1 MTFSSSLAGF
11 SGAEAG
17 SDSGVGGE
25 AEAGGDAE
33 VGEEAEAGE
42 EAAGG
47 EVEAGGDADA
57 GDEAEAG
64 EEEGSAGV
72 VSNDCWAR
80 TPSAQNIRT
89 TIPRRLRRRIRSAW
103 GRDRGTTPKATYPKQ
118 TNIVRAISGGFI
130 EAFQRQ

>member
-17 SDSGVGGE
+17 EEAVGGDSGAGGEAEAGDE

-33 VGEEAEAGE
+33 
-42 EAAGG
+42 
-47 EVEAGGDADA
+47 A
-57 GDEAEAG
+57 GDGAEAG
-64 EEEGSAGV
+64 EEEGAAGV
-72 VSNDCWAR
+72 ASDDGWAR